1 MKNITIVNMI
11 RIIIMLCAVQVL
23 TTSVNASQTE
33 KPSSLPLE
41 GVFQIPRG
49 ADSYIDKATNSV
61 VITDD
66 QTGQIGSIFSTNTWK
81 MNLTKDFKSVMYIK
95 IDTKGEVAADGVTFV
110 MHNDP
115 GKVNI
120 YSAESGESMGVYAP
134 MKDYFDS
141 SENRKQLKN
150 SFTVEFDTYYNGD
163 ASDHEVAYVGDYGHI
178 AHSFPDQESAY
189 KFDVTDRIESIK
201 HKNLQYPKEALA
213 NRKWQKFT
221 IDWKAEKFGS
231 GGNGTLEYQFES
243 LPKIKVSI
251 PYTTFK
257 ANSVFWGFTG
267 ATGNLTEKAEV
278 IFNEIPGA
286 IELDET
292 MEIRRKSNNELVTSN
307 DITFGDEELKVKYT
321 AVYKGGI
328 EKQMK
333 KAVPTFLLDR
343 DSIYAGN
350 LKLDGKPFN
359 GTVSKGIL
367 KVVSKKNLSI
377 LNPKITVEYDI
388 VNDGYEGISKAK
400 LGYQMISDNYISEQL
415 FSNYQVDAEKP
426 AAKGNI
432 NVFEL
437 NDYHS
442 ILEEEDLKKFM
453 RDIKGSG
460 ELTATLKET
469 SAEIKDKMSKLGPSS
484 FTIILS
490 DSNGK
495 TTDILIPMYVKKD
508 SEKVNYNN
516 GGVFAG
522 EDFKINIMDYPVSN
536 TALTTMLKQ
545 NISYFKLEASGLLE
559 KNNNFVIPLTGLPKP
574 NSDLTGQVGNKYEVK
589 ASTINSV
596 GSVKLSVF
604 MELEGQKD
612 GFDLEKTVTKAGE
625 TAVEVFLGDTL
636 TYQLTLTSKLSEA
649 TPIMY
654 YDQLTIESSEVSSF
668 LEKVTNLKLT
678 RKDGSKVGT
687 VSYDKIKKKVVGKI
701 VPADKIKSTEDLILS
716 YEVTVQDKAPLES
729 IIKMSGAAEGTL
741 SSGLVLAEKISN
753 EVNSTVK
760 NGGLLIH
767 TYPEALSFGKLFI
780 SADQRDYPVSSMENE
795 LGVQD
800 RRGIGNSWKMTAKL
814 LTDLTDKENN
824 RELTEAIYYKYG
836 SNTPQVMKKN
846 ISVIISENKTISSA
860 PVVLSNEWTNKDDPT
875 LLLKLQ
881 GGKAKVGNYSGDIQ
895 WSLEDV
901 PLNKIKE

>member
-1 MKNITIVNMI
+1 MKNITIENMI
-11 RIIIMLCAVQVL
+11 RIIIMLCVVQVL
-23 TTSVNASQTE
+23 TINVNASQTE

-41 GVFQIPRG
+41 GVFQIPKG

-66 QTGQIGSIFSTNTWK
+66 KQGQIGSIFSTNTWK

-95 IDTKGEVAADGVTFV
+95 IGTYGDFAADGVTFV

-115 GKVNI
+115 GKANI

-134 MKDYFDS
+134 MQDYFDTS
-141 SENRKQLKN
+141 INRKQLNN
-150 SFTVEFDTYYNGD
+150 SFTVEFDTYYNGI
-163 ASDHEVAYVGDYGHI
+163 ASDNEVLDMNDYGHI
-178 AHSFPDQESAY
+178 AYSFPDQESSY
-189 KFDVTDRIESIK
+189 RLDLSERIQSIN
-201 HKNLQYPKEALA
+201 HKELQYPNEALA

-231 GGNGTLEYQFES
+231 GGNGTLEYQFEN
-243 LPKIKVSI
+243 LPKIKVPI
-251 PYTTFK
+251 PYTTFN

-267 ATGNLTEKAEV
+267 ATGSMSEKAEV

-307 DITFGDEELKVKYT
+307 DITVADEELKVKYT

-328 EKQMK
+328 EDEMK
-333 KAVPTFLLDR
+333 KAVPTFVLDR

-350 LKLDGKPFN
+350 LKLNGKPFE
-359 GTVSKGIL
+359 GTISKGVL
-367 KVVSKKNLSI
+367 KVVSLENLSN
-377 LNPKITVEYDI
+377 LKPKMTVEYDI
-388 VNDGYEGISKAK
+388 VNDGYTGISKAQ
-400 LGYQMISDNYISEQL
+400 LGYQMISDNYISEKL
-415 FSNYQVDAEKP
+415 FNSYQVDAEKP
-426 AAKGNI
+426 TAKGNV

-437 NDYHS
+437 NDYNV
-442 ILEEEDLKKFM
+442 ILEEKDLKKFM
-453 RDIKGSG
+453 RNIKGSG
-460 ELTATLKET
+460 ELTAKLKDT

-484 FTIILS
+484 FTITLS
-490 DSNGK
+490 SSNGK
-495 TTDILIPMYVKKD
+495 KTDILIPMYVKKA
-508 SEKVNYNN
+508 SETVNYNN
-516 GGVFAG
+516 GGVLVG
-522 EDFKINIMDYPVSN
+522 EDFKINILDYPVSN
-536 TALTTMLKQ
+536 TTLTAMLKQ

-559 KNNNFVIPLTGLPKP
+559 KSDDFDVPLTGLPKP
-574 NSDLTGQVGNKYEVK
+574 NSDLSGEVGNKYEVK
-589 ASTINSV
+589 SSTTNSE
-596 GSVKLSVF
+596 GNIKLSVF

-612 GFDLEKTVTKAGE
+612 GFDLEKTVTKGGK
-625 TAVEVFLGDTL
+625 TADEVFLGDRL
-636 TYQLTLTSKLSEA
+636 TYQLSLTSKLSEI
-649 TPIMY
+649 TPSMY

-687 VSYDKIKKKVVGKI
+687 VSYDNSKKKVVGKI
-701 VPADKIKSTEDLILS
+701 VTADKIKASEDLILS
-716 YEVTVQDKAPLES
+716 YEATVQDKAPLES

-741 SSGLVLAEKISN
+741 ASGLVLAEKISN
-753 EVNSTVK
+753 EVHSTIK
-760 NGGLLIH
+760 NGGLMIH

-780 SADQRDYPVSSMENE
+780 SAEQKDYPVSSMENE

-824 RELTEAIYYKYG
+824 RELTDVIYYKYG
-836 SNTPQVMKKN
+836 NNTPQVMKKN
-846 ISVIISENKTISSA
+846 ISVIVSENKTISSE
-860 PVVLSNEWTNKDDPT
+860 PVVLSNEWTNKDNPT